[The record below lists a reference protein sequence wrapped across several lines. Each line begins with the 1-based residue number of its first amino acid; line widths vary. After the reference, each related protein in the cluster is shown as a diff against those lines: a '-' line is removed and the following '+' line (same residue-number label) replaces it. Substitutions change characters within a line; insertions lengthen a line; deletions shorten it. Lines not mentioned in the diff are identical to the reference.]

1 MWIVSQD
8 KEAIFNLDQI
18 INIGIEK
25 TNGQFY
31 IEADGDTVGI
41 YRTEERALQVL
52 EDIHRVYG
60 LSELYKYS
68 TEEEREAI
76 MDGLSQVD
84 QMPFKYIMPLE

>member
-1 MWIVSQD
+1 MIIVSQD
-8 KEAIFNLDQI
+8 KDVIFNLDQI
-18 INIGIEK
+18 SILGIK
-25 TNGQFY
+25 KLNGQFH
-31 IEADGDTVGI
+31 IEADCETVGI
-41 YRTEERALQVL
+41 YRTEERAKQVL

-84 QMPFKYIMPLE
+84 QFPFKYEMPKE